1 MDNSGDAIKIAV
13 AIWIATIVTTLV
25 IFVVNKGTN
34 FFNKQTET
42 MDQTLESLRTVESDF
57 DNKVVTGRE
66 IVMSYQEHYDAYKYY
81 VQTLWM
87 KQEGISAYEYGGDD
101 ASVTKEMYRDKN
113 SRFYFT
119 EEAEYTASLV
129 IKYDEVVGFLFV
141 QREG

>member
-66 IVMSYQEHYDAYKYY
+66 IVMSYQEHYDAYKY
-81 VQTLWM
+81 
-87 KQEGISAYEYGGDD
+87 
-101 ASVTKEMYRDKN
+101 
-113 SRFYFT
+113 
-119 EEAEYTASLV
+119 
-129 IKYDEVVGFLFV
+129 
-141 QREG
+141 